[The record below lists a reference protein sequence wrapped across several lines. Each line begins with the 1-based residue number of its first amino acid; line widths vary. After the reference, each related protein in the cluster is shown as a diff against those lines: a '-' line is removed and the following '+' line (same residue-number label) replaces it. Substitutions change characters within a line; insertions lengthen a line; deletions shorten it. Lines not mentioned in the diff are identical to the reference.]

1 MFTLKIIDFLVVF
14 KDYFI
19 EVLPALLI
27 GFAFSGLIHE
37 FVSIEIVEKHLGGQ
51 GLRPI
56 VYSTIIGTFL
66 PLCCIGALP
75 VAISFYKKGARLG
88 PVLAF
93 LVATPAT
100 SVTALLVS
108 YRILGP
114 KFTIFLFFSVIL
126 MGLIIG
132 IIGNQVAPRFIRSKN
147 TNGKTCPN
155 CAQTIELCRCG
166 KLIGERLRDVFQFAF
181 IDMPKEIGLEL
192 LLGLVLASGVSVIVP
207 VGRVINTYLAGN
219 WGYLFGLGFG
229 LIMYICSTAS
239 VPLVDAL
246 LSQGM
251 NIGAGM
257 ILLLVGP
264 ITSYGAILVLRKEFG
279 GRILLMYLGVICLL
293 SLILGYVFHLI

>member
-1 MFTLKIIDFLVVF
+1 MFTLKIVDFLVVF

-27 GFAFSGLIHE
+27 GFTLSGLIHE
-37 FVSIEIVEKHLGGQ
+37 FVSIEIVERHLGGQ

-56 VYSTIIGTFL
+56 VYSTIVGTFL

-108 YRILGP
+108 YWILGP
-114 KFTIFLFFSVIL
+114 KFTGFLFFSVIL
-126 MGLIIG
+126 MGLVIG
-132 IIGNQVAPRFIRSKN
+132 IIGNSLKFKPS
-147 TNGKTCPN
+147 TSPSEETCPN
-155 CAQTIELCRCG
+155 CAQAIKLCKCG
-166 KLIGERLRDVFQFAF
+166 KLMGERVKAVFQFAF
-181 IDMPKEIGLEL
+181 IDMPKDIGLEL
-192 LLGLVLASGVSVIVP
+192 LLGLVLAAGVSVIVP
-207 VGRVINTYLAGN
+207 VGRVINIYLAGN